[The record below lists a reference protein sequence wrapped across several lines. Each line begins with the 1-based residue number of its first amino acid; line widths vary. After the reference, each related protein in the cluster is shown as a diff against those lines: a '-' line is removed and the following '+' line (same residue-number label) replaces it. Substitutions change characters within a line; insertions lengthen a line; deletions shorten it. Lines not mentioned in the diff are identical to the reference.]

1 MSCECRTIQL
11 GSCRPV
17 ACKAVSGGAIV
28 TLVESWEPTEL
39 GVLERAAK
47 VRSFALDAAWSEAAV
62 SSHYASSQSLALRE
76 GGSLRAVSVGLRR
89 SKAGFSKVVCG
100 TNGGVGI
107 VADEPHA
114 AEILLRAM
122 WNRWRPSEMEV
133 FGSKIIP
140 ATRLTWAPSFMRQF
154 ILAKQ
159 DGRTIAAVHVL
170 GARGI
175 ASWWKGGATEE
186 GYSLNAPTVAMATA
200 IQVAAKHGFDT
211 FDMGGTHPTDPKYRG
226 IHLYKSSFGG
236 RLVETFLGHRSTM
249 IARTARRLTPV
260 NL

>member
-1 MSCECRTIQL
+1 MRHPGRRDSDGKNSRIGCVRPKWFRGGSESAPNCISDRPSNQWRTADAKCKSCECRTIQL

-107 VADEPHA
+107 VADEPH
-114 AEILLRAM
+114 
-122 WNRWRPSEMEV
+122 
-133 FGSKIIP
+133 
-140 ATRLTWAPSFMRQF
+140 
-154 ILAKQ
+154 
-159 DGRTIAAVHVL
+159 
-170 GARGI
+170 
-175 ASWWKGGATEE
+175 
-186 GYSLNAPTVAMATA
+186 
-200 IQVAAKHGFDT
+200 
-211 FDMGGTHPTDPKYRG
+211 
-226 IHLYKSSFGG
+226 
-236 RLVETFLGHRSTM
+236 
-249 IARTARRLTPV
+249 
-260 NL
+260 